1 VSLQSGIGRAVE
13 LVVDLE
19 AVMHNARAVRA
30 VLSQRTR
37 LYACLKGNAYGIGIG
52 SVAPVL
58 AAAGIDAFAVG
69 SIEDALEVRRAGCEH
84 EILLYPNCMPDAA
97 PVVERERLTIT
108 ISGAEEAHAWNC
120 AARRT
125 IDAFVKIDAGVLRA
139 GVLPRQAPCLAR
151 TIRGLKRLRIAG
163 AYTHLHLP
171 DPAGMREYAERQFSN
186 FRHAVA
192 AMRESGLE
200 IPAQMVSGSAAL
212 LEFPHTDLDAVDQ
225 GRFLFGL
232 GFEGVKRRLELRPTL
247 IAWRARLLLS
257 KEVDRTDIGK
267 CGAAPFPMR
276 RTHRVGLIAVG
287 WGDSIPR
294 PLPDAAIALV
304 RGRRVRLLPPIHFEH
319 VRADLTDVPE
329 AKYDDEVALPG
340 AHDEEHIE
348 LEELAR
354 WMGRDPLHVLGT
366 MPRHLTRVD
375 RSHASTLS
383 MDKGGRLA

>member
-1 VSLQSGIGRAVE
+1 
-13 LVVDLE
+13 
-19 AVMHNARAVRA
+19 MHNARAVRA

-52 SVAPVL
+52 PVAPAL
-58 AAAGIDAFAVG
+58 AAAGVDAFAVG

-84 EILLYPNCMPDAA
+84 EVLLYPNCMPDAA

-125 IDAFVKIDAGVLRA
+125 IDAFVKIDAGALRA

-171 DPAGMREYAERQFSN
+171 DPAGMREYAEWQFSN

-192 AMRESGLE
+192 AMSESGLE

-212 LEFPHTDLDAVDQ
+212 LEFPHMDLDAVDP
-225 GRFLFGL
+225 GRVLFGL

-257 KEVDRTDIGK
+257 KEVDRADIGEF
-267 CGAAPFPMR
+267 AAPFPMR

-304 RGRRVRLLPPIHFEH
+304 RGRRVRLLPPIHLEH
-319 VRADLTDVPE
+319 MRVDLTDVPD
-329 AKYDDEVALPG
+329 AKYGDEVVLLG
-340 AHDEEHIE
+340 AQDEERIE

-354 WMGRDPLHVLGT
+354 WMGRDPLHVLGA
-366 MPRHLTRVD
+366 MPRHLARVD
-375 RSHASTLS
+375 RSRASALS
-383 MDKGGRLA
+383 MDKGGRLV

>member
-1 VSLQSGIGRAVE
+1 MGAVE
-13 LVVDLE
+13 LVVDLD

-37 LYACLKGNAYGIGIG
+37 LYACLKSSAYGIGIV
-52 SVAPVL
+52 SVAPAL
-58 AAAGIDAFAVG
+58 AAAGVDPFAVG
-69 SIEDALEVRRAGCEH
+69 SIEDALEVRRAGCEQ
-84 EILLYPNCMPDAA
+84 EVLLYLNCMPDAV

-108 ISGAEEAHAWNC
+108 ISSAEDAHAWNC
-120 AARRT
+120 AAQRT
-125 IDAFVKIDAGVLRA
+125 IDAFVKIDAGAVRARVL
-139 GVLPRQAPCLAR
+139 LRQAPCLAR
-151 TIRGLKRLRIAG
+151 TIRELKRLRIAG

-171 DPAGMREYAERQFSN
+171 DAAGMRKYAEWQFWN

-192 AMRESGLE
+192 AIRESGLE
-200 IPAQMVSGSAAL
+200 IPAQMVSESATP
-212 LEFPHTDLDAVDQ
+212 LELPHMDLDAVDP
-225 GRFLFGL
+225 GRVLFGL

-257 KEVDRTDIGK
+257 KEVDRAAVGK
-267 CGAAPFPMR
+267 CGAALFPMR
-276 RTHRVGLIAVG
+276 HTHRVGLIAVG

-304 RGRRVRLLPPIHFEH
+304 RGRRVGLLPPIHFEH

-348 LEELAR
+348 LEETAR

-375 RSHASTLS
+375 LSRASTLS